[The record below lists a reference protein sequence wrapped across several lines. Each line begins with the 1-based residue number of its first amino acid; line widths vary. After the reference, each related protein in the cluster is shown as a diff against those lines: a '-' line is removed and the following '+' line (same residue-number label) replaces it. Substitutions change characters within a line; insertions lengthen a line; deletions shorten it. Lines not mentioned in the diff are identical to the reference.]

1 MSKKKFIYLSVYLTF
16 VVVLTVPI
24 VISLKQI
31 NDVELDILQVEE
43 NIDDIKSEIEELEL
57 ELEMTD
63 DLEYIEKIVRERY
76 GYIKADEVV
85 FKSVE

>member
-16 VVVLTVPI
+16 VIVLTVPI